1 MANSSILSN
10 NNIKTK
16 GSFNIYPNPT
26 TDILYFSGLEESV
39 TIFNNL
45 GQIVFYSSKMLK
57 ALDVDKFEKGIYF
70 VRSGNKLLNSKAIT
84 YEEIHLIFNYTL
96 FISCEKQ
103 AVRGTS
109 AIEGRVIYFTTT
121 YNTQNPNE

>member
-10 NNIKTK
+10 NDMKTK

-57 ALDVDKFEKGIYF
+57 TLDVGKFEKG
-70 VRSGNKLLNSKAIT
+70 N
-84 YEEIHLIFNYTL
+84 L
-96 FISCEKQ
+96 FC
-103 AVRGTS
+103 
-109 AIEGRVIYFTTT
+109 
-121 YNTQNPNE
+121 